1 MLLFCD
7 KFIPLYF
14 LSKALMSTDSLE
26 DLMIGM
32 QNSPS
37 LHTAKQQINKVSII
51 GERATYL
58 RPYVRSV

>member
-1 MLLFCD
+1 MG
-7 KFIPLYF
+7 
-14 LSKALMSTDSLE
+14 TDSLE

-37 LHTAKQQINKVSII
+37 LHTAKQPINKVSII